1 MDICTIIVYAYS
13 ILLVVSE
20 DSFKPKIK
28 KDQEIKKITLQLFIP
43 VQLTKSW
50 QIHFMSR
57 CVQNN
62 SA

>member
-20 DSFKPKIK
+20 DSFKPKMK

-43 VQLTKSW
+43 VQLTKS
-50 QIHFMSR
+50 
-57 CVQNN
+57 
-62 SA
+62 